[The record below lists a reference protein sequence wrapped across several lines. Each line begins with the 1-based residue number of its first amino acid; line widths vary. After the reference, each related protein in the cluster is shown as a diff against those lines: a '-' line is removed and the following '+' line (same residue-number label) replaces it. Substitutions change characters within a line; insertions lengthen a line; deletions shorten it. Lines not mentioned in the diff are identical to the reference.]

1 MERDFRYLRDKYGD
15 AGARD
20 IFEKI
25 CTELLHAKYGENAHN
40 IRVNKG
46 DEGIDIL
53 VGDFS
58 SPIDDYQCKF
68 FLDGICD
75 SQKKQIRESFQ
86 TAYKSTSYKLKNWIL
101 CVPCTFSASEYSWWS
116 TWISKQKRITGIGI
130 SLFDGGYLISQL
142 KKYDIY
148 KNAFDDDVR
157 LMLEK
162 ILSHFDDEKKKIH
175 EEIIVLLNEIDPD
188 QYNDMLFV
196 KKLENA
202 NIMLLDGCKRDF
214 FNAELVEYTVH
225 SQGNHEKNRILNNL
239 KQKVYSMW
247 ETQYLR
253 YASESDGN
261 ELLSRIYERIEDA
274 DSTTLNCS
282 AIPEVSLFSK
292 KGILHQWAEE
302 CSIGWLKDYKVKLEQ
317 FLKKEAEENG
327 T

>member
-116 TWISKQKRITGIGI
+116 TWISKQKRITGIEI

-175 EEIIVLLNEIDPD
+175 EEIIVMLNEIDPD
-188 QYNDMLFV
+188 QYNNMLFV

>member
-116 TWISKQKRITGIGI
+116 TWISKQKRITGIEI

-175 EEIIVLLNEIDPD
+175 KEIIVMLNEIDPD
-188 QYNDMLFV
+188 QYNNMLFV

>member
-1 MERDFRYLRDKYGD
+1 M
-15 AGARD
+15 
-20 IFEKI
+20 
-25 CTELLHAKYGENAHN
+25 
-40 IRVNKG
+40 
-46 DEGIDIL
+46 
-53 VGDFS
+53 
-58 SPIDDYQCKF
+58 
-68 FLDGICD
+68 
-75 SQKKQIRESFQ
+75 
-86 TAYKSTSYKLKNWIL
+86 

-116 TWISKQKRITGIGI
+116 TWISKQKRITGIEI

-175 EEIIVLLNEIDPD
+175 EEIIVMLNEIDPD
-188 QYNDMLFV
+188 QYNNMLFV